1 MLPDGTWECGTRDAA
16 ILFKP
21 NGSVSLKRGSRSLK
35 ADWRSL
41 SGRLGGIDESIQ
53 FGAQLD
59 PVVNEL
65 LWLHHGGAQIEPAK
79 TSSDYV
85 IIRLVRDGLSSA
97 AHIAAEMGISK
108 ATVIRRAAGLVKAG
122 YLVKLGTCYM
132 LGSMVGAPPT
142 PEVLKSLREITSA
155 NDDDEAKQKL
165 SEFSRRIRA
174 ARALIKNPV
183 GPYEGFFRSL
193 KKLAKELRRPPY
205 KGELAKELGR
215 SRSYISKICETTGYD
230 WLPTDKPGPK

>member
-1 MLPDGTWECGTRDAA
+1 MLPNGTWECGTKEAA
-16 ILFKP
+16 ILFKS
-21 NGSVSLKRGSRSLK
+21 NGSVSLRRGSRSLK

-65 LWLHHGGAQIEPAK
+65 LWLHHGGAPIEPSK

-97 AHIAAEMGISK
+97 ADIAAEMCISK
-108 ATVIRRAAGLVKAG
+108 ATVTRRAAGLVKAG
-122 YLVKLGTCYM
+122 YLIKLGTCYM
-132 LGSMVGAPPT
+132 LGSMVAAPPT
-142 PEVLKSLREITSA
+142 PEVLKSLCEITSA
-155 NDDDEAKQKL
+155 NDDEAKQKL

-174 ARALIKNPV
+174 ARALIKNAV
-183 GPYEGFFRSL
+183 GPYEGFFRAL
-193 KKLAKELRRPPY
+193 KKLAKELRLLPY
-205 KGELAKELGR
+205 KGELAKELGW
-215 SRSYISKICETTGYD
+215 SKSYVSKICEATCYD